1 MGLLDLLL
9 SNSSNTFKVGDFVRI
24 KITGQEGNI
33 ISAFDDNTYEVELH
47 ENGRVEYCKE
57 SELEKMW

>member
-1 MGLLDLLL
+1 MGLLDLLMSSY
-9 SNSSNTFKVGDFVRI
+9 SNGLKVGDFVRI
-24 KITGQEGNI
+24 RLTGQEGNI
-33 ISAFDDNTYEVELH
+33 ISVFNDNTYEVELH

>member
-9 SNSSNTFKVGDFVRI
+9 SSSSNGFEVGDFVRI
-24 KITGQEGNI
+24 RLTGQEGNI
-33 ISAFDDNTYEVELH
+33 ISVFNDNTYEVELH